1 MASIKK
7 INTRKYKITVSNG
20 YRPDGRKIS
29 RAKTI
34 TVPQSVGGR
43 GIEQYVAHEAE
54 EFERTVK
61 SGYCED
67 AEMKFEE
74 YALRWLDR
82 QTKYAPSTLASY
94 RRMLERTYPYIGAIK
109 LNRLRPV
116 ALENMMVE
124 LRKRKCRGKV
134 IQEKTV
140 QKYLTVVS
148 AVLSDAKRNEIIE
161 KNPARMIDLPLPQR
175 TIQRIPTVGEVQK
188 LLDALAKEPRHYRL
202 FYLLSM
208 YTGCRRGELCALR
221 WSDFTYTENGLLLT
235 VSRSR
240 SSVPGKGIVEGTPK
254 NGKSREIYLSSD
266 LRGIF
271 CSYYQRKKTEA
282 QHAHRKFSPYLFTD
296 EHGRL
301 IHPDTF
307 TKRLRKIYE
316 SIGFPKEYHLH
327 TLRHYFVTSLL
338 HCGVDKQTV
347 ADIVGHADTGFLE
360 RTYCHP
366 QKEQKEQAADTM
378 LTMLRPNG
386 ESIFNLAAGCSKA
399 RHSA

>member
-61 SGYCED
+61 SGYSED
-67 AEMKFEE
+67 GEMKFEE

-148 AVLSDAKRNEIIE
+148 AVLSDAKRNEIIS
-161 KNPARMIDLPLPQR
+161 KNPARMIDLPLPQK
-175 TIQRIPTVGEVQK
+175 TVQRIPTIGEVQK

-208 YTGCRRGELCALR
+208 YTGVSIFIGIKWSWVIGIISFVLPLIIGMITLWSNTKFEILSLIPKLEKSLRNKQYTLRRYSEK
-221 WSDFTYTENGLLLT
+221 T
-235 VSRSR
+235 VS
-240 SSVPGKGIVEGTPK
+240 VYNNEVTD
-254 NGKSREIYLSSD
+254 LSDKLEAATKEKCAAESD
-266 LRGIF
+266 LRRERAKLD
-271 CSYYQRKKTEA
+271 SY
-282 QHAHRKFSPYLFTD
+282 SVD
-296 EHGRL
+296 
-301 IHPDTF
+301 I
-307 TKRLRKIYE
+307 
-316 SIGFPKEYHLH
+316 SILG
-327 TLRHYFVTSLL
+327 
-338 HCGVDKQTV
+338 D
-347 ADIVGHADTGFLE
+347 
-360 RTYCHP
+360 
-366 QKEQKEQAADTM
+366 
-378 LTMLRPNG
+378 
-386 ESIFNLAAGCSKA
+386 
-399 RHSA
+399 